1 MGTILRAGGRSEG
14 EARANLGRLF
24 EVLSTGE
31 RVTWLPG
38 LSQDELNT
46 VRSLGGQVVGSTL
59 TGVTMTDLVLTGAY
73 PQDLSAIR
81 STDLWLTMGR
91 LDA

>member
-14 EARANLGRLF
+14 DARANLGRLF

-31 RVTWLPG
+31 RITWLPG

-46 VRSLGGQVVGSTL
+46 VRSLSGQVVGTDL
-59 TGVTMTDLVLTGAY
+59 TGVTVTDLVTVGAY
-73 PQDLSAIR
+73 APDLTAIR
-81 STDLWLTMGR
+81 TTDLWLAMGR
-91 LDA
+91 LN